1 MTQHTTI
8 AALYHFSDSSITDID
23 DKQNKLKMTGEQH
36 QIKGTLL
43 LAPEGIN
50 GTIAGKQEDIEAML
64 KAIESALSIQK
75 LIWKKALFDSNP
87 FYRFKVKIKK
97 EIVTLGKNSQ
107 NVSTKTGQHV
117 SSHQWNE
124 LINDPETIV
133 IDTRNDYETAIG
145 TFPNAID
152 PQTKNFR
159 DFPDF
164 VSQHLSDAKDKK
176 IAMYCT
182 GGIRCEKASNYLLD
196 QGYQEVYQLQ
206 GGILQYFEDM
216 KEEEN
221 LWQGE
226 CFVFDNRVSVNKNIQ
241 KGIYDQCFACRK
253 PITQEDK
260 NHSHYREGISCHHCY
275 ETTNETQKQRYQ
287 QRQLQQQLAKKRGQ
301 SHIGPQTTDK

>member
-8 AALYHFSDSSITDID
+8 AALYHFSDSSITDIE

-107 NVSTKTGQHV
+107 NVSKDPAYH
-117 SSHQWNE
+117 
-124 LINDPETIV
+124 LINGTNSSMIEKPLSLTRET
-133 IDTRNDYETAIG
+133 TKTAIG

-152 PQTKNFR
+152 PQTKNFGTS
-159 DFPDF
+159 DF
-164 VSQHLSDAKDKK
+164 VSQHLSDARIKK
-176 IAMYCT
+176 LRCVQAVFVVRKLQIIYSIKVT
-182 GGIRCEKASNYLLD
+182 GGLPTTRWHSS
-196 QGYQEVYQLQ
+196 
-206 GGILQYFEDM
+206 
-216 KEEEN
+216 
-221 LWQGE
+221 
-226 CFVFDNRVSVNKNIQ
+226 VFRRHERR
-241 KGIYDQCFACRK
+241 RK
-253 PITQEDK
+253 PWRRVFCLLTG
-260 NHSHYREGISCHHCY
+260 YR
-275 ETTNETQKQRYQ
+275 
-287 QRQLQQQLAKKRGQ
+287 
-301 SHIGPQTTDK
+301 